1 MPTDQNWAP
10 QQPVKQIALNSNEK
24 TPKKMMGL
32 KFYFVKDLDV
42 WLH

>member
-10 QQPVKQIALNSNEK
+10 QQPVKQIALNSKE
-24 TPKKMMGL
+24 KMMGL